1 MCHSLC
7 FLQLYQP
14 LARATWMAFPEVNPV
29 FHGLSTEPVGI
40 SDEQMLVL
48 GRLVILL
55 LDNTRNKEMISLWIG
70 SQSKQTENLSSTRN
84 SFLQHLKCAAVQAGD
99 VWF

>member
-1 MCHSLC
+1 
-7 FLQLYQP
+7 
-14 LARATWMAFPEVNPV
+14 MAFPEVNPV
-29 FHGLSTEPVGI
+29 FHALSTVPVGI

-48 GRLVILL
+48 GKFVILL

-84 SFLQHLKCAAVQAGD
+84 SFFQHLKCAAVQARD